1 MARCHFLCTK
11 CQKGCISNKN
21 KSFLNTKEAAQCKF
35 ILVKFHVFLLIA
47 KTIKPFL
54 EFYQSDAPL
63 LPFFSDDIL
72 KLSKHLVEYF
82 NVYKPVYN
90 FSSAIKLCKFDFTD
104 EGLLNSV
111 DKVSMGFIADNIVKQ
126 LVKKEDTYLKGAFK
140 VKSESR
146 SFVTKLL
153 CHLMRK
159 CQINYALVRNS
170 SCFDP
175 RKMVSQPE
183 NCVKSLKQLLMHLS
197 QKKIVLDTDCDGII
211 FQYKNFL
218 QIIVNMYP
226 SAFQTFKPNTQLD
239 IFFNEYMSKCVKDY
253 NKIWPVMKIIF
264 ALSRGQASIERG
276 FSTNKKIEVEN
287 MAQESYVT

>member
-1 MARCHFLCTK
+1 
-11 CQKGCISNKN
+11 
-21 KSFLNTKEAAQCKF
+21 
-35 ILVKFHVFLLIA
+35 
-47 KTIKPFL
+47 
-54 EFYQSDAPL
+54 
-63 LPFFSDDIL
+63 
-72 KLSKHLVEYF
+72 
-82 NVYKPVYN
+82 
-90 FSSAIKLCKFDFTD
+90 
-104 EGLLNSV
+104 
-111 DKVSMGFIADNIVKQ
+111 MGFIADNIVKQ

-239 IFFNEYMSKCVKDY
+239 IFFNEYISKCVKDY